1 MTDVHVRRR
10 NGADEV
16 GGLYLRRRNGG
27 DIALT
32 VKGVPAT
39 PAEPPQPPGPITP
52 PKPDHDHVA
61 EFLTNKPFYIAHR
74 LGGTEYPEFTRR
86 GLDASLAAGFKAL
99 ELSVRRCATGE
110 FVLIHDWVTTRTVP
124 GTDYQLWNTPWST
137 LAGLQQASGGFL
149 CLTDVLDSV
158 PSDVVLAI
166 DHKTTS
172 DKAAASQGDLESE
185 AVMFALLEER
195 LGAEKAKCRVLVKH
209 FVAGGVSDRARARG
223 YRTMCMMYPNEVAGV
238 DLTKW
243 DVLGMEWNAPD
254 SAWAAL
260 RATGKPLIAHIIT
273 TAAQAK
279 TARERGATGLMAS
292 VPSQVH
298 P

>member
-1 MTDVHVRRR
+1 MRNVHVRRR
-10 NGADEV
+10 AGGDET
-16 GGLYLRRRNGG
+16 GGLYLRRRAGG
-27 DIALT
+27 DVVLA
-32 VKGVPAT
+32 VKGVEVAPEPA
-39 PAEPPQPPGPITP
+39 PPVA
-52 PKPDHDHVA
+52 DRDHVA
-61 EFLTNKPFYIAHR
+61 EFLAATPFYVAHR

-124 GTDYQLWNTPWST
+124 GTDYQIWNTPWST

-149 CLTDVLDSV
+149 RLTDVMDSV

-166 DHKTTS
+166 DHKVTS
-172 DKAAASQGDLESE
+172 DKPTSSTGDMESE
-185 AVMFALLEER
+185 AALFAFLEER
-195 LGAEKAKCRVLVKH
+195 LGAQAQKRVIIKH
-209 FVAGGVSDRARARG
+209 FVQGGVAARAKAKG
-223 YRTMCMMYPNEVAGV
+223 YRTMCMMYPNEVAGAP
-238 DLTKW
+238 LTDW
-243 DVLGMEWNAPD
+243 DILGMEWNAPD
-254 SAWAAL
+254 DVWATL

-273 TAAQAK
+273 TTAQA
-279 TARERGATGLMAS
+279 TRARERGATGLMSS

>member
-1 MTDVHVRRR
+1 MRDVRVRRR
-10 NGADEV
+10 DGGDEA
-16 GGLYLRRRNGG
+16 GGLWLRRRVGG
-27 DIALT
+27 DVPLR
-32 VKGVPAT
+32 VKGVTPTPVPVPEPA
-39 PAEPPQPPGPITP
+39 PA
-52 PKPDHDHVA
+52 PDRDHVA
-61 EFLTNKPFYIAHR
+61 EFLAATPFYVAHR

-86 GLDASLAAGFKAL
+86 GLDASLRAGFKAL
-99 ELSVRRCATGE
+99 ELSVRRCSTGE
-110 FVLIHDWVTTRTVP
+110 YVLIHDWVTTRTVP
-124 GTDYQLWNTPWST
+124 GTDYQVWNTPWSV

-149 CLTDVLDSV
+149 RLTDVLDAA

-172 DKAAASQGDLESE
+172 DKEMASQGDIESE
-185 AVMFALLEER
+185 AALFDLLESR
-195 LGAEKAKCRVLVKH
+195 LGADGARRRVLIKH
-209 FVAGGVSDRARARG
+209 FVKGGVATRAKARG
-223 YRTMCMMYPNEVAGV
+223 YRTMCMMYPNEVATA

-254 SAWAAL
+254 DVWATL

-273 TAAQAK
+273 TADQAAR
-279 TARERGATGLMAS
+279 ARERGATGLMSS

>member
-1 MTDVHVRRR
+1 MRNVHVRRR
-10 NGADEV
+10 AGGDET
-16 GGLYLRRRNGG
+16 GGLYLRRRAGG
-27 DIALT
+27 DVALT
-32 VKGVPAT
+32 VKGVEVAP
-39 PAEPPQPPGPITP
+39 EPVPPVV
-52 PKPDHDHVA
+52 DRDHVA
-61 EFLTNKPFYIAHR
+61 EFLAATPFYVAHR

-124 GTDYQLWNTPWST
+124 GTDYQIWNTPWST

-149 CLTDVLDSV
+149 RLTDVMDSV

-166 DHKTTS
+166 DHKVTS
-172 DKAAASQGDLESE
+172 DKPTSSTGDMESE
-185 AVMFALLEER
+185 AALFAFLEER
-195 LGAEKAKCRVLVKH
+195 LGAQAQKRVIIKH
-209 FVAGGVSDRARARG
+209 FVQGGVAARAKAKG
-223 YRTMCMMYPNEVAGV
+223 YRTMCMMYPNEVAGAP
-238 DLTKW
+238 LTDW
-243 DVLGMEWNAPD
+243 DILGMEWNAPD
-254 SAWAAL
+254 DVWATL

-273 TAAQAK
+273 TTAQA
-279 TARERGATGLMAS
+279 TRARGRGATGLMSS

>member
-1 MTDVHVRRR
+1 MPDLHVHVRHRA
-10 NGADEV
+10 GGDEA

-27 DIALT
+27 DIALA
-32 VKGVPAT
+32 VKGVEVAP
-39 PAEPPQPPGPITP
+39 EPTP
-52 PKPDHDHVA
+52 PPVVDRDHVA
-61 EFLTNKPFYIAHR
+61 EFLAATPFYVAHR

-124 GTDYQLWNTPWST
+124 GTDYQIWNTPWST

-149 CLTDVLDSV
+149 RLTDVMDSV
-158 PSDVVLAI
+158 PQDVVLAI
-166 DHKTTS
+166 DHKVTS
-172 DKAAASQGDLESE
+172 DKQASSTGDMESE
-185 AVMFALLEER
+185 AALFALLDER
-195 LGAEKAKCRVLVKH
+195 LGPAARRRVLIKHFIQGGVATRAKAK
-209 FVAGGVSDRARARG
+209 G
-223 YRTMCMMYPNEVAGV
+223 YRTMCMMYPNEVAGA
-238 DLTKW
+238 DLTTW

-254 SAWAAL
+254 DVWAQL

-273 TAAQAK
+273 TPSQA
-279 TARERGATGLMAS
+279 TRARERGATGLMSS

>member
-1 MTDVHVRRR
+1 MRNVHVRRR
-10 NGADEV
+10 AGGDET
-16 GGLYLRRRNGG
+16 GGLYLRRRAGG
-27 DIALT
+27 DVALT
-32 VKGVPAT
+32 VKGVEVAP
-39 PAEPPQPPGPITP
+39 EPVPPVV
-52 PKPDHDHVA
+52 DRDHVA
-61 EFLTNKPFYIAHR
+61 EFLAATPFYVAHR

-124 GTDYQLWNTPWST
+124 GTDYQIWNTPWST

-149 CLTDVLDSV
+149 RLTDVMDSV

-166 DHKTTS
+166 DHKVTS
-172 DKAAASQGDLESE
+172 DKPTSSTGDMESE
-185 AVMFALLEER
+185 AALFAFLEER
-195 LGAEKAKCRVLVKH
+195 LGAQAQKRVIIKH
-209 FVAGGVSDRARARG
+209 FVQGGVAARAKAKG
-223 YRTMCMMYPNEVAGV
+223 YRSMCMMYPNEVAGAP
-238 DLTKW
+238 LTDW
-243 DVLGMEWNAPD
+243 DILGMEWNAPD
-254 SAWAAL
+254 DVWATL

-273 TAAQAK
+273 TTVQA
-279 TARERGATGLMAS
+279 TRARERGATGLMSS

>member
-1 MTDVHVRRR
+1 MPDMHVHVRRR
-10 NGADEV
+10 GGGDEV
-16 GGLYLRRRNGG
+16 GGLYLRRRAGG
-27 DIALT
+27 DVALA
-32 VKGVPAT
+32 VKGVEVAPEPA
-39 PAEPPQPPGPITP
+39 PPVV
-52 PKPDHDHVA
+52 DRDHVA
-61 EFLTNKPFYIAHR
+61 EFLAATPFYVAHR

-99 ELSVRRCATGE
+99 ELSVRRCSTGE

-124 GTDYQLWNTPWST
+124 GTDYQIWNTPWST

-149 CLTDVLDSV
+149 RLTDVMDSV

-166 DHKTTS
+166 DHKVTS
-172 DKAAASQGDLESE
+172 DKPTASQGDMDSE
-185 AVMFALLEER
+185 AALFALLEER
-195 LGAEKAKCRVLVKH
+195 LGEAAKRRVIIKH
-209 FVAGGVSDRARARG
+209 FVKGGVAARAKAKG
-223 YRTMCMMYPNEVAGV
+223 YRTMCMMYPNEVAGA
-238 DLTKW
+238 DLTAW

-254 SAWAAL
+254 DVWATL

-273 TAAQAK
+273 TTAQA
-279 TARERGATGLMAS
+279 TRTRERGARGLMSS

>member
-1 MTDVHVRRR
+1 MPDLHVHVRRR
-10 NGADEV
+10 AGGDET
-16 GGLYLRRRNGG
+16 GGLYLRRRAGG
-27 DIALT
+27 DVALA
-32 VKGVPAT
+32 VKGVTVAP
-39 PAEPPQPPGPITP
+39 EPVPPVA
-52 PKPDHDHVA
+52 DRDHVA
-61 EFLTNKPFYIAHR
+61 EFLAATPFYVAHR

-124 GTDYQLWNTPWST
+124 GTDYQIWNTPWST

-149 CLTDVLDSV
+149 RLTDVMDSV
-158 PSDVVLAI
+158 PQDVVLAV
-166 DHKTTS
+166 DHKVTS
-172 DKAAASQGDLESE
+172 DKQTSSTGDMESE
-185 AVMFALLEER
+185 AALFALLEER
-195 LGAEKAKCRVLVKH
+195 LGPAARRRVLIKHFIQGGVAARAKAK
-209 FVAGGVSDRARARG
+209 G
-223 YRTMCMMYPNEVAGV
+223 YRTMCMMYPNEVAGAP
-238 DLTKW
+238 LTAW

-254 SAWAAL
+254 DVWATL

-273 TAAQAK
+273 TQAQA
-279 TARERGATGLMAS
+279 TRARECGATGLMSS

>member
-1 MTDVHVRRR
+1 MRNVHVRRR
-10 NGADEV
+10 AGGDET
-16 GGLYLRRRNGG
+16 GGLYLRRRAGV
-27 DIALT
+27 DVALA
-32 VKGVPAT
+32 VKGVEVAP
-39 PAEPPQPPGPITP
+39 EPVPPVV
-52 PKPDHDHVA
+52 DRDHVA
-61 EFLTNKPFYIAHR
+61 EFLAATPFYVAHR

-124 GTDYQLWNTPWST
+124 GTDYQIWNTPWST

-149 CLTDVLDSV
+149 RLTDVMDSV

-166 DHKTTS
+166 DHKVTS
-172 DKAAASQGDLESE
+172 DKPTSSTGDMESE
-185 AVMFALLEER
+185 SVLFAFLEER
-195 LGAEKAKCRVLVKH
+195 LGAQAKKRVIVKH
-209 FVAGGVSDRARARG
+209 FVQGGVAARAKAKG
-223 YRTMCMMYPNEVAGV
+223 YRTMCMMYPNEVAGAP
-238 DLTKW
+238 LTDW
-243 DVLGMEWNAPD
+243 DILGMEWNAPD
-254 SAWAAL
+254 DVWATL

-273 TAAQAK
+273 TQAQA
-279 TARERGATGLMAS
+279 TRARERGATGLMSS